1 MFLVKLL
8 WNICYFPICR
18 LNFCFISKEVSSS
31 SKKKNYI
38 WVTLLCSSKFSKRHC
53 YVAQN
58 LSVLQFYKLLSD
70 CLVSFSICFFKWL
83 SLVFP
88 LSLAFEIHYEFFN
101 DIVQSSISLSLQSF
115 FPSFFCFKT
124 YFWIFVLFF
133 LSYSKWQSTCKEIHF
148 FCIVFFSR
156 LGSMSVLYTL
166 FLSS

>member
-1 MFLVKLL
+1 MNVPSKITLEYMLPSNLQIKLL
-8 WNICYFPICR
+8 LHFKR
-18 LNFCFISKEVSSS
+18 SFFFI
-31 SKKKNYI
+31 KKKNYI

-133 LSYSKWQSTCKEIHF
+133 LSNSKW
-148 FCIVFFSR
+148 
-156 LGSMSVLYTL
+156 
-166 FLSS
+166 